1 MQRITNPTLGIIY
14 ISFGETSAKAA
25 LRSLESIR
33 RFGID
38 LPAITVG
45 THPIEGTEFMGWRG
59 HAPWTEDETDP
70 DQRFRA
76 GYVKPMLQPIS
87 PFDYT
92 LYLDADTIIR
102 RDIMPG
108 FWYLQDHDICAV
120 HYDSVPEYTMEALK
134 RHINQP
140 VFNTPYYRDTRRE
153 LDFTISVI
161 GGKTPIVNSGVIF
174 FRKSYEAS
182 FFFAKWYLE
191 WLRFTGW
198 EEQLAFLRAEH
209 GTPGLKIKKLP
220 MEWNHKHIKPN
231 TIIWH
236 KMGGGSAR
244 DPKC

>member
-1 MQRITNPTLGIIY
+1 MA
-14 ISFGETSAKAA
+14 FGQASATAA
-25 LRSLESIR
+25 EYSLQSIR
-33 RFGID
+33 RMGID
-38 LPAITVG
+38 LPAVSVG
-45 THPIEGTEFMGWRG
+45 SHPIKGVEFLGWKG
-59 HAPWTEDETDP
+59 HAPWTEDETNP

-102 RDIMPG
+102 KDIMPG
-108 FWYLQDHDICAV
+108 FWFLKDHDIAAV
-120 HYDSVPEYTMEALK
+120 HCDPHPEYRMGALK
-134 RHINQP
+134 KHIEQP
-140 VFNTPYYRDTRRE
+140 IFNIPYYRDTRRE
-153 LDFTISVI
+153 LDFTISVV
-161 GGKTPIVNSGVIF
+161 GEKTPIVNSGVIF
-174 FRKSYEAS
+174 FRKSYETS

-191 WLRFTGW
+191 WLRFEGW

-209 GTPGLKIKKLP
+209 GTPGLKIGKLP
-220 MEWNHKHIKPN
+220 MEWNHKHILHN